1 MFQKFDIRY
10 KYDIT
15 FYQIKKKGRVDPA
28 EMTRGRVDS
37 GAEMETGRVDPPP
50 SVSTFKSESELLSG
64 ESEGI
69 EISLPILKPVLST
82 ETSMSLV
89 LLFKLID

>member
-37 GAEMETGRVDPPP
+37 GAEMETGRVDPLPFQ
-50 SVSTFKSESELLSG
+50 SSIETENNQFTKETGASED
-64 ESEGI
+64 GI
-69 EISLPILKPVLST
+69 IKNSKIVKILN
-82 ETSMSLV
+82 
-89 LLFKLID
+89 

>member
-50 SVSTFKSESELLSG
+50 FFLSPKG
-64 ESEGI
+64 EKAG
-69 EISLPILKPVLST
+69 
-82 ETSMSLV
+82 
-89 LLFKLID
+89 

>member
-37 GAEMETGRVDPPP
+37 GAEMETGRVDPLPTEDP
-50 SVSTFKSESELLSG
+50 LCRESHPLCRLMNPAAVYVIMPAHNPRER
-64 ESEGI
+64 
-69 EISLPILKPVLST
+69 V
-82 ETSMSLV
+82 
-89 LLFKLID
+89 

>member
-50 SVSTFKSESELLSG
+50 WRLGYETISTAIFPSSADSRRAVVSF
-64 ESEGI
+64 
-69 EISLPILKPVLST
+69 
-82 ETSMSLV
+82 
-89 LLFKLID
+89 